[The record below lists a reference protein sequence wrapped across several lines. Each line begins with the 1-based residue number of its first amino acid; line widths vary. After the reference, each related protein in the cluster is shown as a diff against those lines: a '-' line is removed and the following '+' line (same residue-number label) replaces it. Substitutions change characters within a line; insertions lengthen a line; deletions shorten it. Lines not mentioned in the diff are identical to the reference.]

1 MIYVLCGANEIA
13 VREDLDS
20 LREQVEPADLREAN
34 IVTLD
39 GASLSPEEL
48 LAAAMSAP
56 FLSNRRLVIVR
67 GLLGRFDGRRAS
79 APGPWKG
86 IGERLSTLPDTTVLA
101 FADGALSRSGGP
113 LLKDLSDHAGAK
125 VRRHPAPRGPAMR
138 AWITD
143 RAARRGAAIE
153 DRAAAMLEGAGAS
166 DMIALDSEIE
176 KLSIYA
182 GDRPISPA
190 DVEAMVASSR
200 EANIFAAVD
209 AALAGQTRAALGEI
223 RRTLA
228 DGQSVGYVLYM
239 FHRQVRLLMLA
250 KELQRKRVSAKE
262 MPKRLGVSG
271 YPLKKTLEQAPRFTR
286 ERLAAAH
293 RLLAETDERIK
304 SGGARDEVALDV
316 LVADLAALARR
327 PGRGA

>member
-13 VREDLDS
+13 VREDLDA
-20 LREQVEPADLREAN
+20 LRETVEPADLREAN
-34 IVTLD
+34 ISTLD
-39 GASLSPEEL
+39 GAALSPDEL
-48 LAAAMSAP
+48 LGAAMSAP

-86 IGERLSTLPDTTVLA
+86 IGERLSQLPETTVLA

-113 LLKDLSDHAGAK
+113 LLKELSGGAGAT
-125 VRRHPAPRGPAMR
+125 VRRHPAPRGQAMR
-138 AWITD
+138 TWISE
-143 RAARRGAAIE
+143 RAALRGASVE
-153 DRAAAMLEGAGAS
+153 GRAAAMLEDAAGS

-182 GDRPISPA
+182 GERPISPA

-200 EANIFAAVD
+200 EANIFAAAD
-209 AALAGQTRAALGEI
+209 AALAGRTETALTQI

-228 DGQSVGYVLYM
+228 DGQSAGYVLHM
-239 FHRQVRLLMLA
+239 LHRQVRLLMLA
-250 KELQRKRVSAKE
+250 KELQRKRVGARE
-262 MPKRLGVSG
+262 MPARLGVSG
-271 YPLKKTLEQAPRFTR
+271 YPLKKTLEQAPRFSHGH
-286 ERLAAAH
+286 LAAAH

-304 SGGARDEVALDV
+304 SGAVRDEVALDV
-316 LVADLAALARR
+316 LVADLAELA
-327 PGRGA
+327 GAR